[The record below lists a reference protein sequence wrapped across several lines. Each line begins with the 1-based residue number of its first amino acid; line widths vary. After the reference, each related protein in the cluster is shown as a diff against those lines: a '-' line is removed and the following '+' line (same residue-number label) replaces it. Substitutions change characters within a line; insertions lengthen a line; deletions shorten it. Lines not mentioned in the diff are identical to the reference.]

1 MLGFD
6 VLEEY
11 RIFRGSAKRH
21 GASEDLAFMRGRA
34 QKGQVI
40 INIGA

>member
-11 RIFRGSAKRH
+11 RIFRVLGKKH
-21 GASEDLAFMRGRA
+21 GASDHLAFMRGRA
-34 QKGQVI
+34 QKGQGFRV
-40 INIGA
+40 